1 MAQIVNTA
9 KKAIQTAKA
18 ESENAYEKAK
28 ADTTRAAEETC
39 KKIEDTTKAA
49 ADNASKSVEAAKE
62 EALKAWNVVTDE
74 EKYKKAADSLRE
86 VFVRGIE
93 EGKAQSEK
101 ILREAKKICMDE
113 VRRAGVEVG
122 EGIESAKSYQREVF
136 DGILEM
142 VSELASLAG
151 TVLGRKV

>member
-1 MAQIVNTA
+1 MTQIVGTA
-9 KKAIQTAKA
+9 KKAIETAKT

-28 ADTTRAAEETC
+28 TDTTRAAEETC

-49 ADNASKSVEAAKE
+49 ADTASKSVEAAKE
-62 EALKAWNVVTDE
+62 EALKAWRVATDE
-74 EKYKKAADSLRE
+74 EKYKKAADSVRE

-101 ILREAKKICMDE
+101 LLREAKRICIDE
-113 VRRAGVEVG
+113 VRSAGVEAS
-122 EGIESAKSYQREVF
+122 EGIESAKSFQREVF

-142 VSELASLAG
+142 VCQLASMAG
-151 TVLGRKV
+151 TALGRKV